1 MVIGILICIAL
12 AIYIIAFQSA
22 IDNTAVILP
31 LGLIAIFLWGLNT
44 YVNPNKLRCMQV
56 VKGQM
61 TFNELKERVGAEE
74 FVEPLC
80 LWDFS
85 KGQKSNMR
93 MLVSENWLLL
103 GTNLDNPKCIPKR
116 KIKTVRD
123 TCLSST
129 VEGGSMQEAHFID
142 FTLDA
147 GKTIDMV
154 VAREEGN
161 PEVEVLLREA
171 FPDAEVMATP

>member
-31 LGLIAIFLWGLNT
+31 LGLIAILLWGLNT
-44 YVNPNKLRCMQV
+44 YANPNKLRCMQV

-103 GTNLDNPKCIPKR
+103 GTSLDDPKCIPKR

-123 TCLSST
+123 TCLSRT
-129 VEGGSMQEAHFID
+129 VEGWSMQEAHFID
-142 FTLDA
+142 FTLDD

-154 VAREEGN
+154 VAREED
-161 PEVEVLLREA
+161 VEIEALLREA
-171 FPDAEVMATP
+171 FPDADAMAVS